1 MENEFSLKELYSVKL
16 KATYPIEIGGTQID
30 EGETICYFDSIQLSG
45 FSEAKSYITAHG
57 GYGDRPYVWWE
68 TTKEVNFFLERGIF
82 SKAQFAMMSNS
93 KLYTIQQ
100 DQSIRIPQ
108 REMTETDEYGIFYSS
123 QIPSTRLYVY
133 DAHNGEQ
140 LVFETLENK
149 KYSIS
154 RLPQSAF
161 RELVLDYDYEYQNGG
176 SLISVGQRLFK
187 GYLRLEGRTK
197 IKDDVT
203 GHTHTG
209 IIIIPKL
216 KLMSDLSI
224 RLGENANP
232 VVGRFQ
238 AKAIPDGERTDQ
250 KVLEMYF
257 LNDDID
263 SDM

>member
-1 MENEFSLKELYSVKL
+1 MAENEFGLKELYSVKL
-16 KATYPIEIGGTQID
+16 KATYPIEIGDARIN

-45 FSEAKSYITAHG
+45 FAEAKTYITAHG
-57 GYGDRPYVWWE
+57 GYGDVPHVWWE
-68 TTKEVNFFLERGIF
+68 TTKEVNFFMERGIF
-82 SKAQFAMMSNS
+82 SKVQFAMMSNS
-93 KLYTIQQ
+93 KLYSIQPNEKIIVPARECVES
-100 DQSIRIPQ
+100 DEDGNFNTSEIPCSI
-108 REMTETDEYGIFYSS
+108 
-123 QIPSTRLYVY
+123 LYVY
-133 DAHNGEQ
+133 DVGTGEK
-140 LVFETLENK
+140 VNYSKIENK
-149 KYSIS
+149 KYNIS
-154 RLPQSAF
+154 EAYK
-161 RELVLDYDYEYQNGG
+161 ELVLDYDYEYQNGG

-224 RLGENANP
+224 RLGENATP

-238 AKAIPDGERTDQ
+238 AKAIPDGERHDQ

-263 SDM
+263 SDIQ